1 MATSAPRSRP
11 GSDHAETKG
20 LGLAFNAKIGATRV
34 PSSNVRR
41 TGAHDR
47 RARGLST
54 LRYRCGPFRG
64 FVQLST
70 IKSNIVDG
78 AIAQLLPDVTFY
90 LNWTEALVARSG
102 GLDRDG
108 IVQGFEPVTPDDLGR
123 PVAKAGRITGV
134 TTGIISQ
141 VEIDDFA
148 VDLGTSTRRI
158 MRCDDQLE
166 VHAEDGGRSAPPAT
180 RVRSSSTLGA
190 RHEDFS
196 SRAARI
202 GIRASI

>member
-1 MATSAPRSRP
+1 M
-11 GSDHAETKG
+11 
-20 LGLAFNAKIGATRV
+20 
-34 PSSNVRR
+34 
-41 TGAHDR
+41 
-47 RARGLST
+47 
-54 LRYRCGPFRG
+54 
-64 FVQLST
+64 
-70 IKSNIVDG
+70 
-78 AIAQLLPDVTFY
+78 TFY
-90 LNWTEALVARSG
+90 LNWTEAVVARSG

-166 VHAEDGGRSAPPAT
+166 VHAEDGGP
-180 RVRSSSTLGA
+180 
-190 RHEDFS
+190 FS
-196 SRAARI
+196 SAGDSGSLIVDARGKARGLLFAGGPDWDTGLDLTFANRI
-202 GIRASI
+202 ESVLEQLGVRGPQD